1 MITLNNQSNYLH
13 VIIRNLQN
21 QFNEEENNSANR

>member
-1 MITLNNQSNYLH
+1 MITLNNQSNYIQ